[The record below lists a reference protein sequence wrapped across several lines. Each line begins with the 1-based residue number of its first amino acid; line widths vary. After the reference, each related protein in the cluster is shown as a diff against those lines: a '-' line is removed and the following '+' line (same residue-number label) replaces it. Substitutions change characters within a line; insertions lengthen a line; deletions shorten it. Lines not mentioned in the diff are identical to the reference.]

1 MYNQFNILETLH
13 NLYNKPVS
21 LFFFYPLEQ
30 YFAYFGI
37 STIAIMGLQLHE
49 EKKVDKHDI
58 LR

>member
-21 LFFFYPLEQ
+21 FFFYLLEQ

-49 EKKVDKHDI
+49 KKVDKHDI

>member
-1 MYNQFNILETLH
+1 MYNQFNIIETLQ
-13 NLYNKPVS
+13 NIYNKVC
-21 LFFFYPLEQ
+21 FFDPLEQ

-49 EKKVDKHDI
+49 KKVDKHDI

>member
-21 LFFFYPLEQ
+21 LFFFDLLEQ

-49 EKKVDKHDI
+49 KKS
-58 LR
+58 

>member
-1 MYNQFNILETLH
+1 MYNQFNILETLQ
-13 NLYNKPVS
+13 NIYNKPVS

-49 EKKVDKHDI
+49 KKS
-58 LR
+58 

>member
-13 NLYNKPVS
+13 NLYKTCKF
-21 LFFFYPLEQ
+21 FFFYLLEQ

-49 EKKVDKHDI
+49 KKVDKHDI